1 MNKSLSILLL
11 IVLIFGQ
18 SQVEKAAQIE
28 KLQKEVKLADEISR
42 AQKIKRLFLKLESI
56 KETISVEALANS
68 TELTK
73 NFIHETRKLQCEH
86 QKKSR
91 TTDKKC
97 INGSYPFIYAI
108 EPHVELHQKYHLN
121 EEIIKVKILDQKE
134 IRVVVINRV
143 ICNETNVW
151 AFEERELC
159 VVGKLNF
166 DGEFIFNNNDENQGE
181 NYIHKYT
188 IL

>member
-1 MNKSLSILLL
+1 M
-11 IVLIFGQ
+11 
-18 SQVEKAAQIE
+18 
-28 KLQKEVKLADEISR
+28 
-42 AQKIKRLFLKLESI
+42 
-56 KETISVEALANS
+56 
-68 TELTK
+68 TK

-97 INGSYPFIYAI
+97 KNGSDPFIYAI

-121 EEIIKVKILDQKE
+121 EETVEVKILDQKE

-166 DGEFIFNNNDENQGE
+166 DG
-181 NYIHKYT
+181 
-188 IL
+188 

>member
-1 MNKSLSILLL
+1 MHIINSSIFFKL
-11 IVLIFGQ
+11 IYFVLI
-18 SQVEKAAQIE
+18 ANNI
-28 KLQKEVKLADEISR
+28 LI
-42 AQKIKRLFLKLESI
+42 KIIL
-56 KETISVEALANS
+56 VPDS